1 MTGPSI
7 AESMTEDI
15 DAGEFSDSGDLA
27 DMGDLMDSGDLVD
40 SGDLMDR
47 GDLEIKG
54 DKLREDTG
62 EKEEY
67 DLGFNGDF

>member
-7 AESMTEDI
+7 AESMTGDI
-15 DAGEFSDSGDLA
+15 KAGEFSDSGDSA
-27 DMGDLMDSGDLVD
+27 DMGDLVDMRDLVD
-40 SGDLMDR
+40 SGDLVDR

-54 DKLREDTG
+54 DKLRGDPG